1 MQRSQ
6 FKTTGIRFIDIVGH
20 RIGRES
26 ESPIPLDVHL
36 SSTISCPGGTVF
48 SMSIRFTD
56 GYFRGRLEGDE
67 DLTRRL
73 ALFPDDEDTITTKYN
88 TVTETPDKSN
98 ETAI

>member
-1 MQRSQ
+1 M
-6 FKTTGIRFIDIVGH
+6 
-20 RIGRES
+20 
-26 ESPIPLDVHL
+26 
-36 SSTISCPGGTVF
+36 
-48 SMSIRFTD
+48 
-56 GYFRGRLEGDE
+56 EGDE